1 MSRSSAEAEY
11 RSMAAATCELK
22 WLKELSSSLGIE
34 HSHPMYLYCDSQFAL
49 HIANNPMLYERTKH
63 IEVDC
68 HFVRDEIAKG
78 NIQPKYVHTSTQLA
92 DILTKALGNDNLTL
106 FFPSWVFFIFTLQ
119 LERVLGNKRY

>member
-1 MSRSSAEAEY
+1 VSRSLAEVEY
-11 RSMAAATCELK
+11 CSMAVVACELK

-49 HIANNPMLYERTKH
+49 HIANNPVLYERTKH

-78 NIQPKYVHTSTQLA
+78 NI
-92 DILTKALGNDNLTL
+92 NL
-106 FFPSWVFFIFTLQ
+106 SMSTLQ
-119 LERVLGNKRY
+119 HNLLIF